1 MADPRVK
8 WALDIL
14 DDEGIETVPMWR
26 HYGISLGSA
35 LAGFGCVA
43 YNNVINHR
51 PYYARGHHAIGATLF
66 GAFFG
71 TFIRDYVARAKKT
84 YSDPSMTDED
94 SCNRNY
100 FGSYEDI
107 EIHKLMLE
115 DKPRTEA
122 YRDAILNNASLFKDK
137 VVMDVGAGSGI
148 LSLFAAKAGAKR
160 VYAVEASSISDP
172 LKKIVELN
180 GYGGVIQIVAGR
192 AEDVEIPEKARDK
205 HLDTEND
212 EAKDYWND
220 VYGFNMSPMVENVRM
235 KPEIVY
241 IEDSNLLS
249 EPKAVTKLNL
259 NWVSEEN
266 VNEISLR
273 ELFTLSQDGSFNS
286 VVLWFDVTFDAAST
300 DESITIHS
308 STLSTGPSSPSTHWK
323 QNHHTSREN
332 PRQYVIELELLD
344 ESNDELHPVPC
355 HCHSYR
361 CDSALTLL
369 NALNGEDDDDSI

>member
-1 MADPRVK
+1 
-8 WALDIL
+8 
-14 DDEGIETVPMWR
+14 
-26 HYGISLGSA
+26 
-35 LAGFGCVA
+35 
-43 YNNVINHR
+43 
-51 PYYARGHHAIGATLF
+51 
-66 GAFFG
+66 
-71 TFIRDYVARAKKT
+71 
-84 YSDPSMTDED
+84 MTDED

-192 AEDVEIPEKARDK
+192 AEDVEIPEKVDIMISEWMGFYLFHESMLNSFIKARDK

-212 EAKDYWND
+212 GFVFPSSAILYVAPSSLPLLREAKDYWND

-323 QNHHTSREN
+323 QTIIPLEVNKELKIGDKILFDLFLDQSKEN